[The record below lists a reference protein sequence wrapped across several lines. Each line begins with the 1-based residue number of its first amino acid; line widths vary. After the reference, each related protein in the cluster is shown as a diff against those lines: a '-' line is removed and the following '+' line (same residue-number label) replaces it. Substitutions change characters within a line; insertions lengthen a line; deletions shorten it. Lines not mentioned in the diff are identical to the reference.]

1 MKKTMTVFVML
12 LALALACTSAFAAE
26 AYPSR
31 TIELVVPF
39 GAGGSADIFARS
51 FAELL
56 AKNLGVNVNVVNK
69 PGAGGV
75 TGLSHA
81 EDQDADGYT
90 ICLVTPSMPIAEA
103 KGTYAFNE
111 KFQPVALM
119 EEDIYVI
126 SVLNTNPYFTDWAG
140 FVKYAQENQGY
151 VTTGGSGSGSLD
163 EYTSLQ
169 IGEQIGAEL
178 VYVPYDGYGEYKAA
192 FLGGE
197 VDLYVDKLSS
207 FTQMAQYEEIIPMA
221 VTSAARVPAAG
232 LDEVPTMMELGY
244 DFTVGSWRGI
254 VVREETPAEIV
265 DVLRQAAKEVYDS
278 AEFQEVLARDNANLV
293 DAYRDA
299 PEFQELIDSAVAK
312 YTEIISQYSN

>member
-1 MKKTMTVFVML
+1 MKKLMTVLVMML
-12 LALALACTSAFAAE
+12 VLSLACTAFAAE

-31 TIELVVPF
+31 TIEFVVPF

-56 AKNLGVNVNVVNK
+56 AKKLDVNVNVVNK
-69 PGAGGV
+69 AGAGGV
-75 TGLSHA
+75 TGLAHS

-126 SVLNTNPYFTDWAG
+126 SVLNTNPYFTDWDG
-140 FVKYAQENQGY
+140 FVKYAQENSGY

-221 VTSAARVPAAG
+221 VTTTARVPAAG
-232 LDEVPTMMELGY
+232 LDDVPTMIELGY

-265 DVLRQAAKEVYDS
+265 DILRQASKEIYDS
-278 AEFQEVLARDNANLV
+278 PEFQEVLARDNANLV

-299 PEFQELIDSAVAK
+299 PAFQELIDSAVAK
-312 YTEIISQYSN
+312 YTEIVANYSK